1 MHLLR
6 KTAFGTPFQGSESQS
21 LTYFLRK
28 NRFMSCSG
36 PSRAAE
42 QSDQTGGGTAN
53 WVGPLHVQKEWP
65 LQKNGHSYGKSLV
78 ERFSSSGSAVPCQAH
93 QGQRRAT
100 LPLRHHQE
108 HHHRH
113 YRSPRMRIS
122 CVSVRPHSGS

>member
-42 QSDQTGGGTAN
+42 QSEQTGGGTAN

-65 LQKNGHSYGKSLV
+65 LQRTATLMAKVWLNGLALQEAPCHAK
-78 ERFSSSGSAVPCQAH
+78 RAKGSA
-93 QGQRRAT
+93 
-100 LPLRHHQE
+100 
-108 HHHRH
+108 
-113 YRSPRMRIS
+113 
-122 CVSVRPHSGS
+122 